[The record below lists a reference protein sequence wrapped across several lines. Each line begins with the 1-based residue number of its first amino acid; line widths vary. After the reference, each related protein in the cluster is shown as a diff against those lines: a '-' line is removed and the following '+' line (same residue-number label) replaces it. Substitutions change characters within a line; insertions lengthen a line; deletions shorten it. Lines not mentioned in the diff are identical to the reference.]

1 MASHD
6 GHGEL
11 MGADAEAD
19 ARSIQGSNQYDV
31 VVVGAG
37 LAGCTAARLFALE
50 GLRVGL
56 VESHQDVRTFKQL
69 CTHFIQASAYPT
81 LHRVG
86 LDRLIEQAG
95 GLPNGVDM
103 WTRYGWIGDT
113 PLFDAS
119 GKQMFGYNIQRRT
132 LDPILRELAA
142 RTPGVS
148 YLPGCTIRKLV
159 QRDGTVQLET
169 LPAGTLQ
176 ARVVVGADGR
186 NSAVAKLAGVKAL
199 SSDNCRFAAFRSYR
213 DVPLR
218 RGNCSQIWFRGTE
231 VGYVFPNDNGVT
243 VIAYMATKD
252 TLDEFWDEAN
262 TALERSLS
270 RLPDYPDLSAARPL
284 SDAILVK
291 DYPNLWRE
299 PTVGSI
305 AFVGDALMSIDPLWG
320 VGCGFAF
327 QAADWLV
334 EAVAPALKQG
344 QPPASALKQYS
355 KKVERQFRGHRF
367 LINDYARRRG
377 FNVLERLT
385 FSAAAKDK
393 EFSQHLHAFGA
404 RIIGP
409 ARFLSPA
416 ALLRAMWINLTR
428 SASASAE
435 PNAPV

>member
-1 MASHD
+1 
-6 GHGEL
+6 
-11 MGADAEAD
+11 
-19 ARSIQGSNQYDV
+19 
-31 VVVGAG
+31 
-37 LAGCTAARLFALE
+37 
-50 GLRVGL
+50 
-56 VESHQDVRTFKQL
+56 
-69 CTHFIQASAYPT
+69 
-81 LHRVG
+81 
-86 LDRLIEQAG
+86 
-95 GLPNGVDM
+95 
-103 WTRYGWIGDT
+103 
-113 PLFDAS
+113 
-119 GKQMFGYNIQRRT
+119 
-132 LDPILRELAA
+132 
-142 RTPGVS
+142 
-148 YLPGCTIRKLV
+148 
-159 QRDGTVQLET
+159 
-169 LPAGTLQ
+169 LQ

-231 VGYVFPNDNGVT
+231 VGYVFPNDNRVT

-252 TLDEFWDEAN
+252 KLDEFRGDAN

-270 RLPDYPDLSAARPL
+270 RLPDYPDLSAARAL
-284 SDAILVK
+284 GDAILVK
-291 DYPNLWRE
+291 DFPNLWRD

-327 QAADWLV
+327 QASDWLV

-385 FSAAAKDK
+385 FSAAAKNK

-428 SASASAE
+428 SASPSAE
-435 PNAPV
+435 PNAPSNEAHEWRIEDINERSIGHYRRRALTSSGIWLAGARRSSSFCAWHPGLVSRLGEVGTRGGRIWSRCSYGYARVRSSR